1 MPPVIRDDP
10 GLMENGFVA
19 FRARHLV
26 GVVVVFEDDVV
37 GQLRDD
43 ARFRCCSSSNARM
56 VFFCL
61 LTSTNTP

>member
-43 ARFRCCSSSNARM
+43 AVRCCSSSNARM